1 MNQPTRKLKYYSDK
15 KKQNKSMPVDVDDDY
30 KSQWLSQCQR
40 QRPPS
45 HEMQRQDETKLFVDI
60 SPAQLLYT
68 QKHNY
73 HPNERFKYET
83 EKSIDNRGERNER
96 YYSQNKSRKNQTA
109 MFPKQKTLE
118 HLASLKL
125 VFDKII
131 AEQYSSRTSLEEA
144 LRLFN
149 QFRTIILAKKPD
161 AQVILYGSVSFAC
174 CLKDEVVIDTDIQ
187 VNEILPYNILR
198 EVIEIIRNSNLYQ
211 DIRLNIDHEP
221 CCIDFL
227 VRETNFRM
235 RVTSN
240 YNRGINCSEIVRLYM
255 KFDIRVLS
263 LLRLFRFFAKICTL
277 DNPDFGTLHPM
288 VFHIMLIH
296 FLQQIQE
303 PIVPCLHEYIY
314 GVDNALM
321 IMSDAHHNDF
331 LSICND
337 YASTWKTDNKTP
349 VEMLFLQLLSYY
361 ISKFDIQQCIVSI
374 QTRMPILKDEKQK
387 FCRTLFCADPVYMNR
402 NLAYTMKA
410 NSSFAYFRQ
419 TFRKAL
425 NYFCQ
430 NSNKEQTNNNSIITE
445 VSQSCKSFF
454 TALVSKRTRNV
465 KFTQHDLRQLYEQT
479 FDNRS
484 NLWPEPKVKLPDN
497 NFLPVLDKSV
507 VSEDEFQEEFQND
520 VDTDSDS
527 IYNDDNEIEIN
538 PSVSPD
544 VVIINEETKIDSANE
559 LKLKDE
565 DTDDSQYLE
574 EDIIEHPISFEIL
587 VENLNE
593 NQKRTFR
600 LEYHRQVHE
609 FNRKMREIVNN
620 FKLLPTS
627 ESCASSHF
635 DKVIDESHS
644 KTPTENILASAPSTI
659 RPIPQS
665 IQLDQIID
673 GNILASLESISLN
686 NSRQMA
692 HEFLAEH
699 FGADKGPP
707 LVCTVCY
714 KSNHI
719 KSECLK
725 SSLPNMMGLHEIDRK
740 WFDLLSNVCQKI
752 TEECKPTNEDIRK
765 REAILKYLEVEF
777 RKKYPNC
784 HVSAYG
790 SFYNGFGFRQSDLD
804 ICVLL
809 DLNKKE
815 TAIQVLDNLAQS
827 MKLQKNMLTNVILVR
842 NARVPIIRSMY
853 LQSNIEL
860 DVSLNNILPIENTR
874 LIKMYSDIDPR
885 VGELG
890 FVMKTLAKTCNIGD
904 ASQGTLSSYAYTIMV
919 IHFLQQIQPPVIPIL
934 QQLIDR
940 QSPNVCTTRK
950 CTDCNVYFYADLK
963 KLNQVWNGYGL
974 NKLSSGT
981 LWIEFLRYYTEQFDY
996 KNNVVTIRQYE
1007 PLPRLEKGWFR
1018 QTIAIE
1024 DPFLLTHNL
1033 ADKLSLKKWAMIRRV
1048 LLNAGQLFCLQP
1060 TSIDIDIHK
1069 SNIQRL
1075 QAYLFNKNVLCRQIS
1090 TRQTQSNI
1098 SHGDIRKENRKRQSK
1113 NKNQQKKA
1121 EERKSS
1127 MMTDA
1132 SIDLIGRTFV
1142 KTKEKQPKQLTGRHD
1157 SRVFFNKSNPSDEQ
1171 TFH

>member
-1 MNQPTRKLKYYSDK
+1 MNQSTRKLKYYNDK
-15 KKQNKSMPVDVDDDY
+15 TRQNKSMSVDVDDDY
-30 KSQWLSQCQR
+30 KSQWLSQCQQ

-45 HEMQRQDETKLFVDI
+45 YEWQRQDETELFSGI
-60 SPAQLLYT
+60 YPQQLLYT

-73 HPNERFKYET
+73 LPNERFKYET
-83 EKSIDNRGERNER
+83 RRLVGVANHGERNER
-96 YYSQNKSRKNQTA
+96 CYSQNKSRKNTNA
-109 MFPKQKTLE
+109 MFLKQKILK

-131 AEQYSSRTSLEEA
+131 AEQYSSRASLEEA
-144 LRLFN
+144 LCLFN
-149 QFRTIILAKKPD
+149 EFRTIIVAKKPD

-174 CLKDEVVIDTDIQ
+174 CLKDEIMIDIDIQ
-187 VNEILPYNILR
+187 VNGILPYNILR

-211 DIRLNIDHEP
+211 DIRLNTDHEP
-221 CCIDFL
+221 CCVDFL

-255 KFDIRVLS
+255 KFDTRVLS

-331 LSICND
+331 LSICNG
-337 YASTWKTDNKTP
+337 YASTWKTENKTP

-361 ISKFDIQQCIVSI
+361 ISKFNIKQFIVSI

-430 NSNKEQTNNNSIITE
+430 NSSKEQRNNKSIITE
-445 VSQSCKSFF
+445 VYQSCKSLF
-454 TALVSKRTRNV
+454 TALVSKRTRNAN
-465 KFTQHDLRQLYEQT
+465 FTQHDLRQLYEQT

-484 NLWPEPKVKLPDN
+484 NPWPESKLKLRDN
-497 NFLPVLDKSV
+497 NILPLLDKSI
-507 VSEDEFQEEFQND
+507 VSDEEFQGEFQND
-520 VDTDSDS
+520 SDTDSDN

-538 PSVSPD
+538 PRVSSD
-544 VVIINEETKIDSANE
+544 VVIINEETKIDSAKE

-574 EDIIEHPISFEIL
+574 EDTIEHPISFEIL

-593 NQKRTFR
+593 DQKPTFR
-600 LEYHRQVHE
+600 LEYHRQVDE
-609 FNRKMREIVNN
+609 FHGKMREIVNN
-620 FKLLPTS
+620 FKLLSTS

-635 DKVIDESHS
+635 DNVIDESHS
-644 KTPTENILASAPSTI
+644 KKPTEKIHASAPSII
-659 RPIPQS
+659 RSIPQS

-673 GNILASLESISLN
+673 ENILASLESISLN
-686 NSRQMA
+686 DSRQMT
-692 HEFLAEH
+692 HEFLAEN

-725 SSLPNMMGLHEIDRK
+725 SSLPNMMSLHEIDRK
-740 WFDLLSNVCQKI
+740 WFDLLSYICQKI
-752 TEECKPTNEDIRK
+752 TEESKSNNEDIRK
-765 REAILKYLEVEF
+765 REAILKYLEIEF

-842 NARVPIIRSMY
+842 SARVPIIRATY
-853 LQSNIEL
+853 LQSNIEV

-890 FVMKTLAKTCNIGD
+890 FVMKTLAK
-904 ASQGTLSSYAYTIMV
+904 S
-919 IHFLQQIQPPVIPIL
+919 
-934 QQLIDR
+934 
-940 QSPNVCTTRK
+940 
-950 CTDCNVYFYADLK
+950 
-963 KLNQVWNGYGL
+963 QVWNGYGL
-974 NKLSSGT
+974 NKLSSGK
-981 LWIEFLRYYTEQFDY
+981 LWIELLRYYTEQFDY
-996 KNNVVTIRQYE
+996 ENNVVTIRQYE
-1007 PLPRLEKGWFR
+1007 PLSRLEKGWFR

-1033 ADKLSLKKWAMIRRV
+1033 ADKLSLKKWAIIHRV
-1048 LLNAGQLFCLQP
+1048 LLNAGQIFCLQP
-1060 TSIDIDIHK
+1060 TNIYIDIHK
-1069 SNIQRL
+1069 PNINQL
-1075 QAYLFNKNVLCRQIS
+1075 QTYLFNKNVLCRQIS
-1090 TRQTQSNI
+1090 TQKTQGNI
-1098 SHGDIRKENRKRQSK
+1098 FHADIRKETRKRQPK
-1113 NKNQQKKA
+1113 TKNQQKK
-1121 EERKSS
+1121 RKSS

-1132 SIDLIGRTFV
+1132 STDLIGRTIV
-1142 KTKEKQPKQLTGRHD
+1142 KTKEKQPTLLTGRYD
-1157 SRVFFNKSNPSDEQ
+1157 SRAFFNKSNPSDEQ

>member
-1 MNQPTRKLKYYSDK
+1 MS
-15 KKQNKSMPVDVDDDY
+15 VDVDDDY
-30 KSQWLSQCQR
+30 KSQWLSQCQQ

-45 HEMQRQDETKLFVDI
+45 YEWQRQDETELFSGI
-60 SPAQLLYT
+60 YPQQLLYT

-73 HPNERFKYET
+73 LPNERFKYET
-83 EKSIDNRGERNER
+83 RRLVGVANHGERNER
-96 YYSQNKSRKNQTA
+96 CYSQNKSRKNTNA
-109 MFPKQKTLE
+109 MFLKQKILK

-131 AEQYSSRTSLEEA
+131 AEQYSSRASLEEA
-144 LRLFN
+144 LCLFN
-149 QFRTIILAKKPD
+149 EFRTIIVAKKPD

-174 CLKDEVVIDTDIQ
+174 CLKDEIMIDIDIQ
-187 VNEILPYNILR
+187 VNGILPYNILR

-211 DIRLNIDHEP
+211 DIRLNTDHEP
-221 CCIDFL
+221 CCVDFL

-255 KFDIRVLS
+255 KFDTRVLS

-331 LSICND
+331 LSICNG
-337 YASTWKTDNKTP
+337 YASTWKTENKTP

-361 ISKFDIQQCIVSI
+361 ISKFNIKQFIVSI

-430 NSNKEQTNNNSIITE
+430 NSSKEQRNNKSIITE
-445 VSQSCKSFF
+445 VYQSCKSLF
-454 TALVSKRTRNV
+454 TALVSKRTRNAN
-465 KFTQHDLRQLYEQT
+465 FTQHDLRQLYEQT

-484 NLWPEPKVKLPDN
+484 NPWPESKLKLRDN
-497 NFLPVLDKSV
+497 NILPLLDKSI
-507 VSEDEFQEEFQND
+507 VSDEEFQGEFQND
-520 VDTDSDS
+520 SDTDSDN

-538 PSVSPD
+538 PRVSSD
-544 VVIINEETKIDSANE
+544 VVIINEETKIDSAKELKLKDEDTLMLLSSMRKQKSIE

-574 EDIIEHPISFEIL
+574 EDTIEHPISFEIL

-593 NQKRTFR
+593 DQKPTFR
-600 LEYHRQVHE
+600 LEYHRQVDE
-609 FNRKMREIVNN
+609 FHGKMREVVNN
-620 FKLLPTS
+620 FKLLSTS

-635 DKVIDESHS
+635 DNVIDESHS
-644 KTPTENILASAPSTI
+644 KKPTEKIHASAPSII
-659 RPIPQS
+659 RSIPQS

-673 GNILASLESISLN
+673 ENILASLESISLN
-686 NSRQMA
+686 DSRQMT
-692 HEFLAEH
+692 HEFLAEN

-725 SSLPNMMGLHEIDRK
+725 SSLPNMMSLHEIDRK
-740 WFDLLSNVCQKI
+740 WFDLLSYICQKI
-752 TEECKPTNEDIRK
+752 TEESKSNNEDIRK
-765 REAILKYLEVEF
+765 REAILKYLEIEF

-842 NARVPIIRSMY
+842 SARVPIIRATY
-853 LQSNIEL
+853 LQSNIEV

-890 FVMKTLAKTCNIGD
+890 FVMKTLAK
-904 ASQGTLSSYAYTIMV
+904 S
-919 IHFLQQIQPPVIPIL
+919 
-934 QQLIDR
+934 
-940 QSPNVCTTRK
+940 
-950 CTDCNVYFYADLK
+950 
-963 KLNQVWNGYGL
+963 QVWNGYGL
-974 NKLSSGT
+974 NKLSSGK
-981 LWIEFLRYYTEQFDY
+981 LWIELLRYYTEQFDY
-996 KNNVVTIRQYE
+996 ENNVVTIRQYE
-1007 PLPRLEKGWFR
+1007 PLSRLEKGWFR

-1033 ADKLSLKKWAMIRRV
+1033 ADKLSLKKWAIIHRV
-1048 LLNAGQLFCLQP
+1048 LLNAGQIFCLQP
-1060 TSIDIDIHK
+1060 TNIYIDIHK
-1069 SNIQRL
+1069 PNINQL
-1075 QAYLFNKNVLCRQIS
+1075 QTYLFNKNVLCRQIS
-1090 TRQTQSNI
+1090 TQKTQGNI
-1098 SHGDIRKENRKRQSK
+1098 FHADIRKETRKRQPK
-1113 NKNQQKKA
+1113 TKNQQKK
-1121 EERKSS
+1121 RKSS

-1132 SIDLIGRTFV
+1132 STDLIGRTIV
-1142 KTKEKQPKQLTGRHD
+1142 KTKEKQPTLLTGRYD
-1157 SRVFFNKSNPSDEQ
+1157 SRAFFNKSNPSDEQ